1 MSQKIINE
9 NEVSNLYK
17 DIKELVE
24 QSRNR
29 VYKTVNVE
37 MINLY
42 WNIGRMIV
50 KKQGGN
56 SRAKY
61 GDYLIEEISKKLTDY
76 FGKGFSI
83 QNLRR
88 MRQFYIMYPI
98 RSTLMSE
105 LSWTHYLELIKSK
118 KKIKETFICMNA
130 LMQIGT

>member
-1 MSQKIINE
+1 MSQKITKD

-50 KKQGGN
+50 EKQKGN

-61 GDYLIEEISKKLTDY
+61 KDYLIEEISKKLTDY

-105 LSWTHYLELIKSK
+105 LSWTHYLELIKIK
-118 KKIKETFICMNA
+118 EKIKEIFICMSA
-130 LMQIGT
+130 LIQIGM